1 MMCCELNDEWQ
12 TESSGAAQSDKRLR
26 NREPY
31 THTHVCA
38 RVESADVNIK
48 EPLNGGAQRTII
60 LAWMEERNF
69 KRAAIVKERA
79 LMADVEMTSTRN

>member
-1 MMCCELNDEWQ
+1 MNRMNDRHGARRRAIN
-12 TESSGAAQSDKRLR
+12 ESRAILT
-26 NREPY
+26 Y
-31 THTHVCA
+31 A

-79 LMADVEMTSTRN
+79 SMSDAEMTSTRN